1 MASGHGDTDDS
12 AKTRLFEAAKAPYR
26 KLDEVTPDPASEL
39 EGMAIETTTV
49 VTAAV
54 LGSMLFANPVFAQAG
69 GGGTG
74 SPVQTVGQALCNA
87 GAGWIVNAVFV
98 VAAIY
103 LLMKGS
109 SRGVTALD
117 HIGSV
122 DDNIR
127 RQGRK
132 EATGAAGTFGGGL
145 VVVPFIGLLIGRIV
159 PPAFGCL
166 GFDLSFLIIS
176 AGIV

>member
-1 MASGHGDTDDS
+1 MASGHTKNDESRTM
-12 AKTRLFEAAKAPYR
+12 RLFESVKAPYR
-26 KLDEVTPDPASEL
+26 KLDNLTPDPHSRR
-39 EGMAIETTTV
+39 EGAAIETTTV
-49 VTAAV
+49 VTATV
-54 LGSMLFANPVFAQAG
+54 LGSMLFANPVFAQTD

-74 SPVQTVGQALCNA
+74 SPVQTIGEALCTA
-87 GAGWIVNAVFV
+87 GAGWIVNGAFV

-117 HIGSV
+117 HMG
-122 DDNIR
+122 DTDQDTR
-127 RQGRK
+127 RRGRQ
-132 EATGAAGTFGGGL
+132 EATGAVVTSAGGFVG
-145 VVVPFIGLLIGRIV
+145 VPFIGLLIGRIV

-166 GFDLSFLIIS
+166 GFDLSFLIVS